1 MFEERRMKTCPPE
14 RNAASEIPGWK
25 SPKFTFEAA
34 AGNEKLPSD
43 LRPCAVPQYTEREKP
58 LALLA
63 PTSNLVNCA
72 EVPRSPPARVV
83 IAPARLIV
91 CGAAKFP
98 LPSPGKRY
106 RALPPLAATIRS

>member
-1 MFEERRMKTCPPE
+1 MFEERRMKTCTPE

-58 LALLA
+58 LALLGPA
-63 PTSNLVNCA
+63 SNLVNCA
-72 EVPRSPPARVV
+72 GAPRSPPARLVT
-83 IAPARLIV
+83 APARLIV
-91 CGAAKFP
+91 WGAAK
-98 LPSPGKRY
+98 
-106 RALPPLAATIRS
+106 LPPPWPGTIATA